1 MVQPSVGG
9 ARSSSTL
16 SGVSAWKRNAMLCLL
31 GALSSTAS
39 ADQALP
45 QELSSAA
52 SATVATTAHASPVLL
67 TIVGASGNA
76 EAAEVYHLTEEQVMA
91 LPATRM
97 QTSVKGSYGSQVF
110 YGPLLHEALASLNL
124 QGDTVRLIAF
134 DGTYLADVP
143 RQDLTDYNVLLA
155 HTMNGMRLSRRLF
168 GPLWAVYPKDQYA
181 RSYEDE
187 MQFHIR
193 SVWHLE
199 TVIIYQ
205 QQPNSVL

>member
-1 MVQPSVGG
+1 MVQPSVDG

-16 SGVSAWKRNAMLCLL
+16 SGVRAWKRSTLLCLL
-31 GALSSTAS
+31 GVLSSTAC
-39 ADQALP
+39 ADQDLP
-45 QELSSAA
+45 QDLVL
-52 SATVATTAHASPVLL
+52 ATSTTDSQASPVLL

-76 EAAEVYHLTEEQVMA
+76 EAAEVHHLTEEQVMA

-97 QTSVKGSYGSQVF
+97 QTSVKGSYGSHVF
-110 YGPLLHEALASLNL
+110 YGPLLNDALASLNL

-134 DGTYLADVP
+134 DGNYVVDVP

-187 MQFHIR
+187 MQFHMR

-205 QQPNSVL
+205 QQPDTAL